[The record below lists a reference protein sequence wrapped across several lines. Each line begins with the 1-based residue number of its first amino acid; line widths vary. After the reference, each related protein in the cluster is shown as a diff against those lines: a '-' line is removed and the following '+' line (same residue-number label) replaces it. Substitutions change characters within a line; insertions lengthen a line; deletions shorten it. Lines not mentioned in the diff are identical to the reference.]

1 MDWLDNYLDGLAQYK
16 TTVSPSDTHIW
27 GVKPNLNNQQ
37 KRMLFDAAAQ
47 SELEYRLIVQEARQ
61 AEINAGMG
69 GSYDAGS
76 AAKEGPVS
84 PVAPSGIVVANT
96 DAIVLTGLT
105 GGYYSE
111 LNGTYL
117 KQTNPSAFSRGG
129 VEGQATGAVYFNSE
143 YIGGN
148 KNGAAIWYGSN
159 AGGAVGWQ
167 ITYYDDNAYLLGAV
181 ASADSTIVP
190 SGGFSNPFSYT
201 GTIALASTSSVLSY
215 ASTASIT
222 SDFLAFTLTKENVS
236 EDGNLIYQFDGSY
249 NTPPRP
255 ANYYGFSAWNYE
267 TGTGNRAI
275 LAFNTSATTYF
286 SNQESVVPNIS
297 LSPNTW
303 YLIKFTGGD
312 ADEGSIPPVPDEFSV
327 NTSSGQSAGNIP
339 RALWSPNITI
349 TAA

>member
-1 MDWLDNYLDGLAQYK
+1 MLHGVHEHVFCRSFRLAAWHIGFYQRNDSSASSLAPNTQWPNQYLSLHPLY
-16 TTVSPSDTHIW
+16 H
-27 GVKPNLNNQQ
+27 
-37 KRMLFDAAAQ
+37 F
-47 SELEYRLIVQEARQ
+47 
-61 AEINAGMG
+61 
-69 GSYDAGS
+69 
-76 AAKEGPVS
+76 
-84 PVAPSGIVVANT
+84 
-96 DAIVLTGLT
+96 T

-117 KQTNPSAFSRGG
+117 KQTNPSAFSRGA

-159 AGGAVGWQ
+159 SGGAVGWQ

-181 ASADSTIVP
+181 ASADSTTAPIN
-190 SGGFSNPFSYT
+190 GYSNPNGYT
-201 GTIALASTSSVLSY
+201 GTIALASTSSVFSY

-222 SDFLAFTLTKENVS
+222 SDFLAFTLTKENNNG
-236 EDGNLIYQFDGSY
+236 DGNLLYQFDESY
-249 NTPPRP
+249 DTPPRP
-255 ANYYGFSAWNYE
+255 ANYYGFSSWDYD
-267 TGTGNRAI
+267 TGTGDRAI
-275 LAFNTSATTYF
+275 LAFNTSATTYY
-286 SNQESVVPNIS
+286 SNQPATVPNIS

-303 YLIKFTGGD
+303 YLIKFSAGNP
-312 ADEGSIPPVPDEFSV
+312 DEGSTPPVPDEFCV